1 MLKKIKHV
9 KIVLIGECGVGK
21 TSIISS
27 YIKNEFSNEVPSS
40 LTASFATKETNLT
53 LNENIIQFDIW
64 DTAGQELFRAVNKIF
79 YVDANIVILVYDVTN
94 KNSFYELKNYWYNE
108 ILKNGEKNVIFG
120 IAGNKNDLY
129 HNEDIK
135 EEEVRKWANEINS
148 IFYLTSAKNKN
159 GIDELFNELGQK
171 YINKEF
177 QNNLNLL
184 GEKNSIKIS
193 DNNLNQ
199 KKKNVVNFVI

>member
-199 KKKNVVNFVI
+199 KKKKCC

>member
-27 YIKNEFSNEVPSS
+27 YIKNEFYNEVPSS

-199 KKKNVVNFVI
+199 KKKKCC

>member
-184 GEKNSIKIS
+184 GEKNSIKIL
-193 DNNLNQ
+193 NKNLNQ
-199 KKKNVVNFVI
+199 KKKKCC

>member
-9 KIVLIGECGVGK
+9 KIVLIGESGVGK

-27 YIKNEFSNEVPSS
+27 YIKNEFSTEVQSS

-79 YVDANIVILVYDVTN
+79 YTDANIVILVYDVTN
-94 KNSFYELKNYWYNE
+94 KNSFLELKNYWYNE

-129 HNEDIK
+129 QNEEIK

-159 GIDELFNELGQK
+159 GIDELFNELGKK
-171 YINKEF
+171 YIDKEF
-177 QNNLNLL
+177 QNNLNVL
-184 GEKNSIKIS
+184 GEKNNIKIME
-193 DNNLNQ
+193 NNLNP
-199 KKKNVVNFVI
+199 KKKKCC

>member
-193 DNNLNQ
+193 DNNLN
-199 KKKNVVNFVI
+199 KKKKKCC

>member
-193 DNNLNQ
+193 DNNLKQ
-199 KKKNVVNFVI
+199 KKKKCC

>member
-148 IFYLTSAKNKN
+148 IFYLNSAKNKN

-199 KKKNVVNFVI
+199 KKKKCC

>member
-129 HNEDIK
+129 QNEEIK

-159 GIDELFNELGQK
+159 GIDELFNELGKK
-171 YINKEF
+171 YIDKEF

-184 GEKNSIKIS
+184 GEKNNIKIME
-193 DNNLNQ
+193 NNLNP
-199 KKKNVVNFVI
+199 KKKKCC